1 MALVALLAAGGGYL
15 VAMRLG
21 EPPSP
26 AALPAAAP
34 VTTPVPTPVTTRAM
48 PAPETL
54 VGQRRPDFSLADA
67 AGNPVAAADFDG
79 HVLLLNFWA
88 TWCAPCVE
96 EMPMLSRL
104 QRNYSGRGLRVVG
117 ITVDDPVRARSFAEG
132 LGLEYPVLFGPG
144 MFGPGSFEAGL
155 SGAGA
160 AMLVGR
166 RYGNASGMLPY
177 SVLIDAAGIVR
188 WTHLGAVTREQLET
202 QLAELLL

>member
-1 MALVALLAAGGGYL
+1 VSRQFVILALVALLAAAGGYF

-21 EPPSP
+21 EPPLS
-26 AALPAAAP
+26 A
-34 VTTPVPTPVTTRAM
+34 TTPVTNAAVPTPEA
-48 PAPETL
+48 L
-54 VGQRRPDFSLADA
+54 IGQRRPDFSLADA

-79 HVLLLNFWA
+79 QALLLNFWA

-104 QRNYSGRGLRVVG
+104 QREHAGQGLRVVG
-117 ITVDDPVRARSFAEG
+117 ISVDDPGRAQAFAEG
-132 LGLEYPVLFGPG
+132 LGLEYPVLFGA
-144 MFGPGSFEAGL
+144 GP

-177 SVLIDAAGIVR
+177 SVLVDAGGIVR
-188 WTHLGAVTREQLET
+188 WTHLGAVRREQLEA
-202 QLAELLL
+202 QLAALP